1 MKKYPVISKS
11 GNEYQVELF
20 VGKSIA
26 LAGFNIV
33 IKERR
38 EGIFGIE
45 YFKKLEHYNPFKSER
60 EMFEE
65 FGGYEDIAKYF
76 VTEYENEMKEK
87 IEFEEMRNNYAK
99 EFEEWDGRC

>member
-1 MKKYPVISKS
+1 MKKYPVISES

-33 IKERR
+33 IKERS
-38 EGIFGIE
+38 ELIFGIG
-45 YFKKLEHYNPFKSER
+45 YFKELKHYNLHKSER

-65 FGGYEDIAKYF
+65 FGGYVDIAKYF
-76 VTEYENEMKEK
+76 ISEYEYEMREK
-87 IEFEEMRNNYAK
+87 IEFEEARNNYVK
-99 EFEEWDGRC
+99 EFEEWGGRY

>member
-1 MKKYPVISKS
+1 MKKYPIISES

-38 EGIFGIE
+38 ELIFGIE
-45 YFKKLEHYNPFKSER
+45 YFKELKHYNPLMSER

-65 FGGYEDIAKYF
+65 FGGYVDIAKYF
-76 VTEYENEMKEK
+76 VTEYENEMREK
-87 IEFEEMRNNYAK
+87 IEFGEMRNNYVK